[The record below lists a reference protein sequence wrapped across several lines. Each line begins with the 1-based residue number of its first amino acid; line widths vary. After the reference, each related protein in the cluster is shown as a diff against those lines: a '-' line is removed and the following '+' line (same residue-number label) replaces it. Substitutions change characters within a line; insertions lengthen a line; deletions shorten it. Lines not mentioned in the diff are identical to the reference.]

1 MVSNRRKGMDDM
13 QQKARLSELRQK
25 IDELSYQ
32 YYTLDKPT
40 LTDYEYDMMY
50 RELETIEKAHPEWIT
65 ADSPTQRVGSKI
77 SGGFEKY
84 THDRPML
91 SLGDV
96 FNDGELREFDT
107 RVRSDLGGEHL
118 EYVVELKID
127 GLAVNLIYE
136 KGIFVRGVTRGDGA
150 VGEDITNNVRTIRT
164 IPLRIPSASPHI
176 EIRGEVYMPVASFE
190 ALNAQRRDDEV
201 EPFANPRNAA
211 AGSLRQLDPH
221 ITAQRKLAFFA
232 YALGGNAGIDIASQ
246 EELLSDLKAFHFQVN
261 QEYRKFTDI
270 EAVIAFIHTWDD
282 KRDSL
287 PYATDG
293 MVIKVNSFAQ
303 QAQLG
308 NTVKI
313 PRWAIAYKFP
323 PEQAKTKVLGIS
335 VSLGRTGVLTPAAD
349 LQPVHLAGTTVKRA
363 TLHNE
368 DYIKEKDIRI
378 GDTVI
383 IQKAGEIIPEV
394 VRAVVAERDGS
405 EREFIMPA
413 VCPSCGGPV
422 VRKEGEAATR
432 CINPACPAV
441 IGEKIAHFVS
451 RDAMNIDGLGD
462 AIVQQLLAHGL
473 IHDVADIYGL
483 TKDDL
488 INLEGFGE
496 KSADNL
502 LKAIEASKSVGLARV
517 LFALGIRFVGA
528 KAGRVLAESFGSIEA
543 VQRASVEDMTA
554 IDDIGP
560 RIADSIASYI
570 ADEKNRILV
579 EKLAGYGVVMTAE
592 KRQLLNTTFDGE
604 IVVLTG
610 KLTLMTRKE
619 AQQAV
624 EDRGGKCT
632 AAVTKKTTLVVAGA
646 DPGSKYDKAVKLGT
660 HIITEEEFNDWLHRE

>member
-1 MVSNRRKGMDDM
+1 MDNTTM
-13 QQKARLSELRQK
+13 KTRLLELRK
-25 IDELSYQ
+25 TLDELSYQ

-40 LTDYEYDMMY
+40 VTDYEYDMMY

-65 ADSPTQRVGSKI
+65 PDSPTQRVGSKI
-77 SGGFEKY
+77 SGGFAKY

-96 FNDGELREFDT
+96 FNDAELMEFDQ
-107 RVRSDLGGEHL
+107 RVRQDLGGEEV

-136 KGIFVRGVTRGDGA
+136 YGQFIRGVTRGDGR

-164 IPLRIPSASPHI
+164 IPLHIDSTSPHI
-176 EIRGEVYMPVASFE
+176 EIRGEVYMPIESF
-190 ALNAQRRDDEV
+190 AQLNAQRRDDEL

-211 AGSLRQLDPH
+211 AGSLRQLDPS

-232 YALGGNAGIDIASQ
+232 YALGGNVGIEINSQ
-246 EELLSDLKAFHFQVN
+246 EELLADLKAFRFQVN
-261 QEYRKFTDI
+261 PEYRKFKTMA
-270 EAVIAFIHTWDD
+270 EVIQFIHTWDER
-282 KRDSL
+282 RDTL

-293 MVIKVNSFAQ
+293 MVVKVNSFSQ
-303 QAQLG
+303 QTRLG

-335 VSLGRTGVLTPAAD
+335 ITLGRTGVLTPAAD
-349 LQPVHLAGTTVKRA
+349 LKPVRLAGTTVKRA

-368 DYIKEKDIRI
+368 DYIKEKEIRV

-394 VRAVVAERDGS
+394 VRPVTSDRTGKETVFAMPKTCPCCGS
-405 EREFIMPA
+405 
-413 VCPSCGGPV
+413 PV
-422 VRKEGEAATR
+422 VRLEGEAATR
-432 CINPACPAV
+432 CTNPNCPAV
-441 IGEKIAHFVS
+441 ISEKIAHFVS

-462 AIVQQLLAHGL
+462 AIVQQLLQQQL
-473 IHDVADIYGL
+473 IHDVSDIYGL
-483 TKDDL
+483 TKDELVD
-488 INLEGFGE
+488 LEGFGE

-502 LKAIEASKSVGLARV
+502 LQAIEDSKHVGLARV

-528 KAGRVLAESFGSIEA
+528 KAGRILAECFGSMDA
-543 VQRASVEDMTA
+543 VMKASVDELTA
-554 IDDIGP
+554 IGEIGP
-560 RIADSIASYI
+560 RIAASIAAYAGNPDNQALI
-570 ADEKNRILV
+570 Q
-579 EKLAGYGVVMTAE
+579 KLQAYGIDMTAE
-592 KRQLLNTTFDGE
+592 KRHLISTAFDGE

-610 KLTLMTRKE
+610 KLQTMTRKE

-632 AAVTKKTTLVVAGA
+632 SAVTKKTTLVVAGA
-646 DPGSKYDKAVKLGT
+646 EPGSKYEKAQKLGT
-660 HIITEEEFNDWLHRE
+660 HIISEEEFRDWLERD

>member
-1 MVSNRRKGMDDM
+1 MDDTTM
-13 QQKARLSELRQK
+13 KARLLELRHTL
-25 IDELSYQ
+25 DELSYQ

-40 LTDYEYDMMY
+40 VTDYEYDMMY

-65 ADSPTQRVGSKI
+65 PDSPTQRVGSKI
-77 SGGFEKY
+77 SGGFAKY

-96 FNDGELREFDT
+96 FNDAELMEFDQ
-107 RVRSDLGGEHL
+107 RVRQDLDGEDL

-136 KGIFVRGVTRGDGA
+136 HGQFIRGVTRGDGR

-164 IPLRIPSASPHI
+164 IPLHIDSDSPHI
-176 EIRGEVYMPVASFE
+176 EIRGEVYMPIDSF
-190 ALNAQRRDDEV
+190 ARLNAQRRDDEL

-211 AGSLRQLDPH
+211 AGSLRQLDPK

-232 YALGGNAGIDIASQ
+232 YALGGTVGIEIHSQ
-246 EELLSDLKAFHFQVN
+246 EELLADLKAFHFQVN
-261 QEYRKFTDI
+261 PEYRKFKTMKD
-270 EAVIAFIHTWDD
+270 VIAFIHTWDER
-282 KRDSL
+282 RDTL

-293 MVIKVNSFAQ
+293 MVVKVNSFAQ
-303 QAQLG
+303 QARLG

-323 PEQAKTKVLGIS
+323 PEQAKTKVLDIS
-335 VSLGRTGVLTPAAD
+335 ITLGRTGVLTPAAD
-349 LQPVHLAGTTVKRA
+349 LQPVRLAGTTVKRA

-394 VRAVVAERDGS
+394 VRPVLTARTGKETVFA
-405 EREFIMPA
+405 MPKT
-413 VCPSCGGPV
+413 CPCCGGPV
-422 VRKEGEAATR
+422 VRRDGEAATR
-432 CINPACPAV
+432 CINPSCPAV
-441 IGEKIAHFVS
+441 IGEQIAHFVS

-462 AIVQQLLAHGL
+462 AIVQQLLQQHL
-473 IHDVADIYGL
+473 IKDVSDIYGL
-483 TKDDL
+483 TKDELVD
-488 INLEGFGE
+488 LEGFGE

-502 LKAIEASKSVGLARV
+502 LNAIEDSKHVGLARV

-528 KAGRVLAESFGSIEA
+528 KAGRILAECFGSMDA
-543 VQRASVEDMTA
+543 LQQASVEELTA
-554 IDDIGP
+554 IGDIGP
-560 RIADSIASYI
+560 RIAESVVSYM
-570 ADEKNRILV
+570 ADADHQALIQ
-579 EKLAGYGVVMTAE
+579 KLQAQGVDMTAE
-592 KRQLLNTTFDGE
+592 KRQLISAAFDGE

-610 KLTLMTRKE
+610 KLQTMTRKE

-624 EDRGGKCT
+624 EDRGGTCT
-632 AAVTKKTTLVVAGA
+632 SSVTKKTTLVVAGA
-646 DPGSKYDKAVKLGT
+646 EPGSKYEKAQKLGT
-660 HIITEEEFNDWLHRE
+660 HIISEEEFRDWLERE

>member
-1 MVSNRRKGMDDM
+1 MDDTTM
-13 QQKARLSELRQK
+13 KARLLELRHTL
-25 IDELSYQ
+25 DELSYQ

-40 LTDYEYDMMY
+40 VTDYEYDMMY

-65 ADSPTQRVGSKI
+65 PDSPTQRVGSKI
-77 SGGFEKY
+77 SGGFAKY

-96 FNDGELREFDT
+96 FNDAELMEFDQ
-107 RVRSDLGGEHL
+107 RVRQDLGGEDL

-136 KGIFVRGVTRGDGA
+136 HGQFIRGVTRGDGR

-164 IPLRIPSASPHI
+164 IPLHIDSDSPHI
-176 EIRGEVYMPVASFE
+176 EIRGEVYMPIDSF
-190 ALNAQRRDDEV
+190 ARLNAQRRDDEL

-211 AGSLRQLDPH
+211 AGSLRQLDPK

-232 YALGGNAGIDIASQ
+232 YALGGTVGIEIHSQ
-246 EELLSDLKAFHFQVN
+246 EELLADLKAFHFQVN
-261 QEYRKFTDI
+261 PEYRKFKTMKD
-270 EAVIAFIHTWDD
+270 VIAFIHTWDER
-282 KRDSL
+282 RDTL

-293 MVIKVNSFAQ
+293 MVVKVNSFAQ
-303 QAQLG
+303 QARLG

-323 PEQAKTKVLGIS
+323 PEQAKTKVLDIS
-335 VSLGRTGVLTPAAD
+335 ITLGRTGVLTPAAD
-349 LQPVHLAGTTVKRA
+349 LQPVRLAGTTVKRA

-394 VRAVVAERDGS
+394 VRPVLEARTGKETVFA
-405 EREFIMPA
+405 MPKT
-413 VCPSCGGPV
+413 CPCCGGPV
-422 VRKEGEAATR
+422 VRRDGEAATR
-432 CINPACPAV
+432 CINPSCPAI
-441 IGEKIAHFVS
+441 IGEQIAHFVS

-462 AIVQQLLAHGL
+462 AIVQQLLQQHL
-473 IHDVADIYGL
+473 IKDVSDIYGL
-483 TKDDL
+483 TKDELVD
-488 INLEGFGE
+488 LEGFGE

-502 LKAIEASKSVGLARV
+502 LNAIEDSKHVGLARV

-528 KAGRVLAESFGSIEA
+528 KAGRILAECFGSMDA
-543 VQRASVEDMTA
+543 LQQASVEELTA
-554 IDDIGP
+554 IGDIGP
-560 RIADSIASYI
+560 RIAESVVSYM
-570 ADEKNRILV
+570 ADADHQALIQ
-579 EKLAGYGVVMTAE
+579 KLQAQGVDMTAE
-592 KRQLLNTTFDGE
+592 KRQLISAAFDGE

-610 KLTLMTRKE
+610 KLQTMTRKE

-624 EDRGGKCT
+624 EDRGGTCT
-632 AAVTKKTTLVVAGA
+632 SSVTKKTTLVVAGA
-646 DPGSKYDKAVKLGT
+646 EPGSKYEKAQKLGT
-660 HIITEEEFNDWLHRE
+660 HIISEEEFRDWLERE

>member
-1 MVSNRRKGMDDM
+1 MDE
-13 QQKARLSELRQK
+13 QQEKARLLALRKK

-40 LTDYEYDMMY
+40 VTDYEYDMMY
-50 RELETIEKAHPEWIT
+50 RELENIEKAHPDWIT
-65 ADSPTQRVGSKI
+65 LDSPTQRVGSKI
-77 SGGFEKY
+77 SGGFAKY

-96 FNDGELREFDT
+96 FNDDELREFDQ
-107 RVRSDLGGEHL
+107 RVRGDLGGEDL

-136 KGIFVRGVTRGDGA
+136 QGQFVRGVTRGDGR

-164 IPLRIPSASPHI
+164 IPLHIPSDSPHV
-176 EIRGEVYMPVASFE
+176 EIRGEVYMPIASFE
-190 ALNAQRRDDEV
+190 ALNAQRRDDEL

-211 AGSLRQLDPH
+211 AGSLRQLDPR

-232 YALGGNAGIDIASQ
+232 YALGGTVGIEIPSQ
-246 EELLSDLKAFHFQVN
+246 EALLQDLKDFHFQVN
-261 QEYRKFTDI
+261 PEYRKFTNI
-270 EAVIAFIHTWDD
+270 ENVITFIHSWDD
-282 KRDSL
+282 RRDTL

-293 MVIKVNSFAQ
+293 MVVKVNSFAQ
-303 QAQLG
+303 QQRLG

-349 LQPVHLAGTTVKRA
+349 LQPVRLAGTTVKRA

-368 DYIKEKDIRI
+368 GYIKEKDIRI

-394 VRAVVAERDGS
+394 VRSLPNLRTGEEQVFA
-405 EREFIMPA
+405 MPA
-413 VCPSCGGPV
+413 TCPSCGGPV

-432 CINPACPAV
+432 CINPDCPAV

-462 AIVQQLLAHGL
+462 AIVQQLLAQHL

-483 TKDDL
+483 TKEELVD
-488 INLEGFGE
+488 LEGFGE

-502 LKAIEASKSVGLARV
+502 IKAIETSKSVGLARV

-528 KAGRVLAESFGSIEA
+528 KAGRVLAECFGSIEA
-543 VQRASVEDMTA
+543 IMAASVDELTA

-560 RIADSIASYI
+560 RIAESIADYFRN
-570 ADEKNRILV
+570 EKNRALV
-579 EKLAGYGVVMTAE
+579 QKLQGYGVNMIAE
-592 KRQLLNTTFDGE
+592 KRQLINTTFDGE
-604 IVVLTG
+604 VVVLTG
-610 KLTLMTRKE
+610 KLQIMTRKE
-619 AQQAV
+619 AEQAV

-632 AAVTKKTTLVVAGA
+632 LSVTKKTTLVVVGA
-646 DPGSKYDKAVKLGT
+646 EPGSKYEKARKLGT
-660 HIITEEEFNDWLHRE
+660 HIITEEEFVDWLKRE

>member
-1 MVSNRRKGMDDM
+1 MDDTTM
-13 QQKARLSELRQK
+13 KARLLELRHTL
-25 IDELSYQ
+25 DELSYQ

-40 LTDYEYDMMY
+40 VTDYEYDMMY

-65 ADSPTQRVGSKI
+65 PDSPTQRVGSKI
-77 SGGFEKY
+77 SGGFAKY

-96 FNDGELREFDT
+96 FNDAELMEFDQ
-107 RVRSDLGGEHL
+107 RVRQDLGGEDL

-136 KGIFVRGVTRGDGA
+136 HGQFIRGVTRGDGR

-164 IPLRIPSASPHI
+164 IPLHIDSDSPHI
-176 EIRGEVYMPVASFE
+176 EIRGEVYMPIDSF
-190 ALNAQRRDDEV
+190 ARLNAQRRDDEL

-211 AGSLRQLDPH
+211 AGSLRQLDPK

-232 YALGGNAGIDIASQ
+232 YALGGNVGIEIHSQ
-246 EELLSDLKAFHFQVN
+246 EELLADLKAFHFQVN
-261 QEYRKFTDI
+261 PEYRKFKTMKD
-270 EAVIAFIHTWDD
+270 VIAFIHTWDER
-282 KRDSL
+282 RDTL

-293 MVIKVNSFAQ
+293 MVVKVNSFAQ
-303 QAQLG
+303 QARLG

-323 PEQAKTKVLGIS
+323 PEQAKTKVLDIS
-335 VSLGRTGVLTPAAD
+335 ITLGRTGVLTPAAD
-349 LQPVHLAGTTVKRA
+349 LQPVRLAGTTVKRA

-394 VRAVVAERDGS
+394 VRPVLTARTGKETVFA
-405 EREFIMPA
+405 MPKT
-413 VCPSCGGPV
+413 CPCCGGPV
-422 VRKEGEAATR
+422 VRRDGEAATR
-432 CINPACPAV
+432 CINPSCPAV
-441 IGEKIAHFVS
+441 IGEQIAHFVS

-462 AIVQQLLAHGL
+462 AIVQQLLQQHL
-473 IHDVADIYGL
+473 IKDVSDIYGL
-483 TKDDL
+483 TKDELVD
-488 INLEGFGE
+488 LEGFGE

-502 LKAIEASKSVGLARV
+502 LNAIEDSKHVGLARV

-528 KAGRVLAESFGSIEA
+528 KAGRILAECFGSMDA
-543 VQRASVEDMTA
+543 LQQASVEELTA
-554 IDDIGP
+554 IGDIGP
-560 RIADSIASYI
+560 RIAESVVSYM
-570 ADEKNRILV
+570 ADADHQALIQ
-579 EKLAGYGVVMTAE
+579 KLQAQGVDMTAE
-592 KRQLLNTTFDGE
+592 KRQLISAAFDGE

-610 KLTLMTRKE
+610 KLQTMTRKE

-624 EDRGGKCT
+624 EDRGGTCT
-632 AAVTKKTTLVVAGA
+632 SSVTKKTTLVVAGA
-646 DPGSKYDKAVKLGT
+646 EPGSKYEKAQKLGT
-660 HIITEEEFNDWLHRE
+660 HIISEEEFRDWLERE

>member
-1 MVSNRRKGMDDM
+1 MDDTTM
-13 QQKARLSELRQK
+13 KARLLELRHTL
-25 IDELSYQ
+25 DELSYQ

-40 LTDYEYDMMY
+40 VTDYEYDMMY

-65 ADSPTQRVGSKI
+65 PDSPTQRVGSKI
-77 SGGFEKY
+77 SGGFAKY

-96 FNDGELREFDT
+96 FNDAELMEFDQ
-107 RVRSDLGGEHL
+107 RVRQDLGGEDL

-136 KGIFVRGVTRGDGA
+136 HGQFIRGVTRGDGR

-164 IPLRIPSASPHI
+164 IPLHIDSDSPHI
-176 EIRGEVYMPVASFE
+176 EIRGEVYMPIDSF
-190 ALNAQRRDDEV
+190 ARLNAQRRDDEL

-211 AGSLRQLDPH
+211 AGSLRQLDPK

-232 YALGGNAGIDIASQ
+232 YALGGNVGIEIHSQ
-246 EELLSDLKAFHFQVN
+246 EELLADLKAFHFQVN
-261 QEYRKFTDI
+261 PEYRKFKTMKD
-270 EAVIAFIHTWDD
+270 VIAFIHTWDER
-282 KRDSL
+282 RDTL

-293 MVIKVNSFAQ
+293 MVVKINSFAQ
-303 QAQLG
+303 QARLG

-323 PEQAKTKVLGIS
+323 PEQAKTKVLDIS
-335 VSLGRTGVLTPAAD
+335 ITLGRTGVLTPAAD
-349 LQPVHLAGTTVKRA
+349 LQPVRLAGTTVKRA

-394 VRAVVAERDGS
+394 VRPVLEARTGKETVFA
-405 EREFIMPA
+405 MPKT
-413 VCPSCGGPV
+413 CPCCGGPV
-422 VRKEGEAATR
+422 VRRDGEAATR
-432 CINPACPAV
+432 CINPSCPAV
-441 IGEKIAHFVS
+441 IGEQIAHFVS

-462 AIVQQLLAHGL
+462 AIVQQLLQQHL
-473 IHDVADIYGL
+473 IKDVSDIYGL
-483 TKDDL
+483 TKDELVD
-488 INLEGFGE
+488 LEGFGE

-502 LKAIEASKSVGLARV
+502 LKAIEDSKHVGLARV

-528 KAGRVLAESFGSIEA
+528 KAGRILAECFGSMDA
-543 VQRASVEDMTA
+543 LQQASVEELTA
-554 IDDIGP
+554 IGDIGP
-560 RIADSIASYI
+560 RIAESVVSYM
-570 ADEKNRILV
+570 ADADHQALIQ
-579 EKLAGYGVVMTAE
+579 KLQAQGVDMTAE
-592 KRQLLNTTFDGE
+592 KRQLISAAFDGE

-610 KLTLMTRKE
+610 KLQTMTRKE

-624 EDRGGKCT
+624 EDRGGTCT
-632 AAVTKKTTLVVAGA
+632 SSVTKKTTLVVAGA
-646 DPGSKYDKAVKLGT
+646 EPGSKYEKAQKLGT
-660 HIITEEEFNDWLHRE
+660 HIISEEEFRDWLERE

>member
-1 MVSNRRKGMDDM
+1 MDDTTM
-13 QQKARLSELRQK
+13 KARLLELRHTL
-25 IDELSYQ
+25 DELSYQ

-40 LTDYEYDMMY
+40 VTDYEYDMMY

-65 ADSPTQRVGSKI
+65 PDSPTQRVGSKI
-77 SGGFEKY
+77 SGGFAKY

-96 FNDGELREFDT
+96 FNDAELMEFDQ
-107 RVRSDLGGEHL
+107 RVRQDLGGEDL

-136 KGIFVRGVTRGDGA
+136 HGQFIRGVTRGDGR

-164 IPLRIPSASPHI
+164 IPLHIDSDSPHI
-176 EIRGEVYMPVASFE
+176 EIRGEVYMPIDSF
-190 ALNAQRRDDEV
+190 ARLNAQRRDDEL

-211 AGSLRQLDPH
+211 AGSLRQLDPK

-232 YALGGNAGIDIASQ
+232 YALGGTVGIEIHSQ
-246 EELLSDLKAFHFQVN
+246 EELLADLKAFHFQVN
-261 QEYRKFTDI
+261 PEYRKFKTMKD
-270 EAVIAFIHTWDD
+270 VIAFIHTWDER
-282 KRDSL
+282 RDTL

-293 MVIKVNSFAQ
+293 MVVKVNSFAQ
-303 QAQLG
+303 QARLG

-323 PEQAKTKVLGIS
+323 PEQAKTNVLDIS
-335 VSLGRTGVLTPAAD
+335 ITLGRTGVLTPAAD
-349 LQPVHLAGTTVKRA
+349 LQPVRLAGTTVKRA

-394 VRAVVAERDGS
+394 VRPVLEARTGKETVFA
-405 EREFIMPA
+405 MPKT
-413 VCPSCGGPV
+413 CPCCGGPV
-422 VRKEGEAATR
+422 VRRDGEAATR
-432 CINPACPAV
+432 CINPSCPAV
-441 IGEKIAHFVS
+441 IGEQIAHFVS

-462 AIVQQLLAHGL
+462 AIVQQLLQQHL
-473 IHDVADIYGL
+473 IKDVSDIYGL
-483 TKDDL
+483 AKDELVD
-488 INLEGFGE
+488 LEGFGE

-502 LKAIEASKSVGLARV
+502 LKAIEDSKHVGLARV

-528 KAGRVLAESFGSIEA
+528 KAGRILAECFGSMDA
-543 VQRASVEDMTA
+543 LQQASVEELTA
-554 IDDIGP
+554 IGDIGP
-560 RIADSIASYI
+560 RIAESIVSYM
-570 ADEKNRILV
+570 ADADHQGLIQ
-579 EKLAGYGVVMTAE
+579 KLQAQGVDMTAE
-592 KRQLLNTTFDGE
+592 KRQLISAAFDGE

-610 KLTLMTRKE
+610 KLQTMTRKE

-632 AAVTKKTTLVVAGA
+632 SSVTKKTTLVVAGA
-646 DPGSKYDKAVKLGT
+646 EPGSKYEKAQKLGT
-660 HIITEEEFNDWLHRE
+660 HIISEEEFRDWLERE

>member
-1 MVSNRRKGMDDM
+1 MDDTTM
-13 QQKARLSELRQK
+13 KARLLELRHTL
-25 IDELSYQ
+25 DELSYQ

-40 LTDYEYDMMY
+40 VTDYEYDMMY

-65 ADSPTQRVGSKI
+65 PDSPTQRVGSKI
-77 SGGFEKY
+77 SGGFAKY

-96 FNDGELREFDT
+96 FNDAELMEFDQ
-107 RVRSDLGGEHL
+107 RVRQDLGGEDL

-136 KGIFVRGVTRGDGA
+136 HGQFIRGVTRGDGR

-164 IPLRIPSASPHI
+164 IPLHIDSDSPHI
-176 EIRGEVYMPVASFE
+176 EIRGEVYMPIDSF
-190 ALNAQRRDDEV
+190 ARLNAQRRDDEL

-211 AGSLRQLDPH
+211 AGSLRQLDPK

-232 YALGGNAGIDIASQ
+232 YALGGTVGIEIHSQ
-246 EELLSDLKAFHFQVN
+246 EELLADLKAFHFQVN
-261 QEYRKFTDI
+261 PEYRKFKTMKD
-270 EAVIAFIHTWDD
+270 VIAFIHTWDER
-282 KRDSL
+282 RDTL

-293 MVIKVNSFAQ
+293 MVVKVNSFAQ
-303 QAQLG
+303 QARLG

-323 PEQAKTKVLGIS
+323 PEQAKTKVLDIS
-335 VSLGRTGVLTPAAD
+335 ITLGRTGVLTPAAD
-349 LQPVHLAGTTVKRA
+349 LQPVRLAGTTVKRA

-394 VRAVVAERDGS
+394 VRPVLTARTGKETVFA
-405 EREFIMPA
+405 MPKT
-413 VCPSCGGPV
+413 CPCCGGPV
-422 VRKEGEAATR
+422 VRRDGEAATR
-432 CINPACPAV
+432 CINPSCPAV
-441 IGEKIAHFVS
+441 IGEQIAHFVS

-462 AIVQQLLAHGL
+462 AIVQQLLQQHL
-473 IHDVADIYGL
+473 IKDVSDIYGL
-483 TKDDL
+483 TKDELVD
-488 INLEGFGE
+488 LEGFGE

-502 LKAIEASKSVGLARV
+502 LKAIEDSKHVGLARV

-528 KAGRVLAESFGSIEA
+528 KAGRILAECFGSMDA
-543 VQRASVEDMTA
+543 LQQASVEELTA
-554 IDDIGP
+554 IGDIGP
-560 RIADSIASYI
+560 RIAESVVSYM
-570 ADEKNRILV
+570 ADADHQGLIQ
-579 EKLAGYGVVMTAE
+579 KLQAQGVDMTAE
-592 KRQLLNTTFDGE
+592 KRQLISAAFDGE

-610 KLTLMTRKE
+610 KLQTMTRKE

-624 EDRGGKCT
+624 EDRGGTCT
-632 AAVTKKTTLVVAGA
+632 SSVTKKTTLVVAGA
-646 DPGSKYDKAVKLGT
+646 EPGSKYEKAQKLGT
-660 HIITEEEFNDWLHRE
+660 HIISEEEFRDWLERE

>member
-1 MVSNRRKGMDDM
+1 ME
-13 QQKARLSELRQK
+13 QEKARLLALRQK

-40 LTDYEYDMMY
+40 MSDYEYDMLY
-50 RELETIEKAHPEWIT
+50 RELENIEKAHPEWVT
-65 ADSPTQRVGSKI
+65 PDSPTQRVGSKI

-96 FNDGELREFDT
+96 FNDDELREFDR
-107 RVRSDLGGEHL
+107 RVRSDLGGEAL

-136 KGIFVRGVTRGDGA
+136 NGQFVRGVTRGDGV

-164 IPLRIPSASPHI
+164 IPLRIDSTSPHI
-176 EIRGEVYMPVASFE
+176 EIRGEVYMPVASFT
-190 ALNAQRRDDEV
+190 ALNEQRRNDEL

-211 AGSLRQLDPH
+211 AGSLRQLDPQ

-232 YALGGNAGIDIASQ
+232 YALGGNTGITIESQ
-246 EELLSDLKAFHFQVN
+246 EELLQDLREFRFQVN
-261 QEYRKFTDI
+261 GEYRKFTDI
-270 EAVIAFIHTWDD
+270 EDVITFIHSWDD
-282 KRDSL
+282 RRDSL

-293 MVIKVNSFAQ
+293 MVVKVNSFAQ
-303 QAQLG
+303 QARLG

-323 PEQAKTKVLGIS
+323 PEQAETKVLAIS

-349 LQPVHLAGTTVKRA
+349 LKPVRLAGTTVKRA

-368 DYIKEKDIRI
+368 DYIRDKDIRV

-394 VRAVVAERDGS
+394 VRSLPDKRTGS
-405 EREFIMPA
+405 EVVFSMPH
-413 VCPSCGGPV
+413 VCPACGSEV
-422 VRKEGEAATR
+422 VRRDGEAAWR
-432 CINPACPAV
+432 CVNPDCPAV

-462 AIVQQLLAHGL
+462 AIVQQLLSKEL
-473 IHDVADIYGL
+473 IHDVGDIYAL
-483 TKDDL
+483 NKEEL
-488 INLEGFGE
+488 VALEGFGE

-528 KAGRVLAESFGSIEA
+528 KAGRVLAESFGSVEA
-543 VQRASVEDMTA
+543 LIAASADDLTA

-560 RIADSIASYI
+560 RIADSIVSYFGE
-570 ADEKNRILV
+570 EKSKALI
-579 EKLAGYGVVMTAE
+579 EKLQGYGVDMTAE
-592 KRQLLNTTFDGE
+592 KKELISTSFDGE

-610 KLTLMTRKE
+610 KLQLFTRKE
-619 AQQAV
+619 AEQAV
-624 EDRGGKCT
+624 EERGGKCT
-632 AAVTKKTTLVVAGA
+632 SSVTKKTTLVVVGA
-646 DPGSKYDKAVKLGT
+646 EPGSKYEKARQLGT
-660 HIITEEEFNDWLHRE
+660 PIISEAEFKEWIER

>member
-1 MVSNRRKGMDDM
+1 ME
-13 QQKARLSELRQK
+13 QEKARLLALRQK

-40 LTDYEYDMMY
+40 MTDYEYDMLY
-50 RELETIEKAHPEWIT
+50 RELENIEKAHPEWVT
-65 ADSPTQRVGSKI
+65 PDSPTQRVGSKI

-96 FNDGELREFDT
+96 FNDDELREFDR
-107 RVRSDLGGEHL
+107 RVRSDLGGEAL

-136 KGIFVRGVTRGDGA
+136 NGQFVRGVTRGDGV

-164 IPLRIPSASPHI
+164 IPLRIDSTSPHI
-176 EIRGEVYMPVASFE
+176 EIRGEVYMPVASFT
-190 ALNAQRRDDEV
+190 ALNEQRRNDEL

-211 AGSLRQLDPH
+211 AGSLRQLDPQ

-232 YALGGNAGIDIASQ
+232 YALGGNTGITIESQ
-246 EELLSDLKAFHFQVN
+246 EELLQDLRQFHFQVN
-261 QEYRKFTDI
+261 GEYRKFTDI
-270 EAVIAFIHTWDD
+270 EDVITFIHSWDD
-282 KRDSL
+282 RRDRL

-293 MVIKVNSFAQ
+293 MVVKVNSFAQ

-323 PEQAKTKVLGIS
+323 PEQAETKVLAIS

-349 LQPVHLAGTTVKRA
+349 LKPVRLAGTTVKRA

-368 DYIKEKDIRI
+368 DYIRDKDIRV
-378 GDTVI
+378 GDRVI

-394 VRAVVAERDGS
+394 VRSLPRNRDGS
-405 EREFIMPA
+405 EVVFSMPHT
-413 VCPSCGGPV
+413 CPACGSDV
-422 VRKEGEAATR
+422 VRRDGEAAWR
-432 CINPACPAV
+432 CVNPDCPAV

-462 AIVQQLLAHGL
+462 AIVQQLLTKEL

-483 TKDDL
+483 TKDEL
-488 INLEGFGE
+488 VALEGFGE

-528 KAGRVLAESFGSIEA
+528 KAGRVLAESFGSVDA
-543 VQRASVEDMTA
+543 LMKASADDLTA

-560 RIADSIASYI
+560 RIADSIVSYFSE
-570 ADEKNRILV
+570 EKNKALI
-579 EKLAGYGVVMTAE
+579 EKLKNHGVDMTAE
-592 KRQLLNTTFDGE
+592 KKELINTTFDGE

-610 KLTLMTRKE
+610 KLELFTRKE
-619 AQQAV
+619 AEQAV
-624 EDRGGKCT
+624 EARGGKCT
-632 AAVTKKTTLVVAGA
+632 SSVTKKTTLVVVGA
-646 DPGSKYDKAVKLGT
+646 DPGSKYEKAQQLGT
-660 HIITEEEFNDWLHRE
+660 PIISEAEFKEWLER

>member
-1 MVSNRRKGMDDM
+1 ME
-13 QQKARLSELRQK
+13 QEKARLLALRQK

-40 LTDYEYDMMY
+40 MTDYEYDMLY
-50 RELETIEKAHPEWIT
+50 RELENIEKAHPEWVT
-65 ADSPTQRVGSKI
+65 PDSPTQRVGSKI

-96 FNDGELREFDT
+96 FNDDELREFDR
-107 RVRSDLGGEHL
+107 RVRSDLGGEAL

-136 KGIFVRGVTRGDGA
+136 NGQFVRGVTRGDGV

-164 IPLRIPSASPHI
+164 IPLRIDSTSPHI
-176 EIRGEVYMPVASFE
+176 EIRGEVYMPVTSFT
-190 ALNAQRRDDEV
+190 ALNEQRRNDEL

-211 AGSLRQLDPH
+211 AGSLRQLDPQ

-232 YALGGNAGIDIASQ
+232 YALGGNTGITIESQ
-246 EELLSDLKAFHFQVN
+246 EELLKDLREFRFQVN
-261 QEYRKFTDI
+261 GEYRKFTDI
-270 EAVIAFIHTWDD
+270 EDVIAFIHSWDD
-282 KRDSL
+282 RRDSL

-293 MVIKVNSFAQ
+293 MVVKVNSFAQ
-303 QAQLG
+303 QARLG

-323 PEQAKTKVLGIS
+323 PEQAETKVLSIS

-349 LQPVHLAGTTVKRA
+349 LKPVRLAGTTVKRA

-368 DYIKEKDIRI
+368 DYIRDKDIRV

-394 VRAVVAERDGS
+394 VRSLPDKRTGS
-405 EREFIMPA
+405 EVVFAMPH
-413 VCPSCGGPV
+413 VCPACGSDV
-422 VRKEGEAATR
+422 VRREGEAAWR
-432 CINPACPAV
+432 CVNPDCPAV

-462 AIVQQLLAHGL
+462 AIVQQLLSKEL

-483 TKDDL
+483 TKDQL
-488 INLEGFGE
+488 VALEGFGE

-528 KAGRVLAESFGSIEA
+528 KAGRVLAESFGSVDA
-543 VQRASVEDMTA
+543 LMAASADDLTA

-560 RIADSIASYI
+560 RIADSIVSYFGEAKSKALI
-570 ADEKNRILV
+570 
-579 EKLAGYGVVMTAE
+579 EKLKAHGVDMTAE
-592 KRQLLNTTFDGE
+592 KKELISTSFDGE

-610 KLTLMTRKE
+610 KLQLFTRKE
-619 AQQAV
+619 AEQAV
-624 EDRGGKCT
+624 EARGGKCT
-632 AAVTKKTTLVVAGA
+632 SSVTKKTTLVVVGA
-646 DPGSKYDKAVKLGT
+646 DPGSKYEKARQLGT
-660 HIITEEEFNDWLHRE
+660 PIISEAEFKEWLER

>member
-1 MVSNRRKGMDDM
+1 MDTE
-13 QQKARLSELRQK
+13 KARLLALRKK

-40 LTDYEYDMMY
+40 VTDYEYDMMY
-50 RELETIEKAHPEWIT
+50 RELENIEKAHPDWVT
-65 ADSPTQRVGSKI
+65 PDSPTQRVGSKI

-96 FNDGELREFDT
+96 FSDDELREFDQ
-107 RVRSDLGGEHL
+107 RVRSDLGGESL

-136 KGIFVRGVTRGDGA
+136 QGQFIRGVTRGDGV

-164 IPLRIPSASPHI
+164 IPLHIASDSPHI
-176 EIRGEVYMPVASFE
+176 EIRGEVYMPITSFE
-190 ALNAQRRDDEV
+190 ALNQQRRDDEL

-211 AGSLRQLDPH
+211 AGSLRQLDPR

-232 YALGGNAGIDIASQ
+232 YALGGNSGIEIHSQ
-246 EELLSDLKAFHFQVN
+246 EELLQDLAQFHFQVN
-261 QEYRKFTDI
+261 PEYRKFTDI
-270 EAVIAFIHTWDD
+270 EDVITFIHSWDNR
-282 KRDSL
+282 RDSL

-293 MVIKVNSFAQ
+293 MVVKVNSFAQ
-303 QAQLG
+303 QTRLG

-349 LQPVHLAGTTVKRA
+349 LEPVHLAGTTVKRA

-378 GDTVI
+378 GDTVV

-394 VRAVVAERDGS
+394 VRSLPERRDGS
-405 EREFIMPA
+405 ETVFTMPTI
-413 VCPSCGGPV
+413 CPACGSPV
-422 VRKEGEAATR
+422 VRRDGEAAWR
-432 CINPACPAV
+432 CTNPDCPAV

-462 AIVQQLLAHGL
+462 AIVQQLLAQGL

-483 TKDDL
+483 TKEELVD
-488 INLEGFGE
+488 LEGFGE

-502 LKAIEASKSVGLARV
+502 LKAIETSKSVGLARV

-528 KAGRVLAESFGSIEA
+528 KAGRVLAESFGSIDA
-543 VQRASVEDMTA
+543 LMKANADDLTA

-560 RIADSIASYI
+560 RIADSIVAYFRD
-570 ADEKNRILV
+570 AKNQALI
-579 EKLAGYGVVMTAE
+579 EKLRAHGVDMTAE
-592 KRQLLNTTFDGE
+592 KKTLINTTFDGE

-610 KLTLMTRKE
+610 KLQMFSRKE
-619 AQQAV
+619 AEQAV
-624 EDRGGKCT
+624 EARGGKCT
-632 AAVTKKTTLVVAGA
+632 SSVTKKTTLVVVGA
-646 DPGSKYDKAVKLGT
+646 DPGSKYEKAKKLGT
-660 HIITEEEFNDWLHRE
+660 PIISEAEFKEWLER